1 MPNCKLNTVEF
12 FMRYYRLY
20 TLDITDSHIVDV
32 RDFRAPGDDAAV
44 LEVNVP
50 VRGQSRELW
59 NLGRKVMDFPE

>member
-1 MPNCKLNTVEF
+1 M
-12 FMRYYRLY
+12 YYRLY

-32 RDFRAPGDDAAV
+32 RDFRASGDDAAC
-44 LEVNVP
+44 LEVDVP